1 MCWRPV
7 ATQLDTIGVKTM
19 KLVSTLSG
27 SIVAVFL
34 LASANVATAQ
44 TDFLKR
50 GKDLLRQVPGTGSST
65 GTTATPAALSDVEIG
80 SGLRDAL
87 KVGVQSVV
95 GQVGAVDGYNGDPKI
110 HIPLPDSLQTVQKT
124 LSRIGASS
132 VVDDL
137 ELRLNRA
144 AEAAAPEAQ
153 EVFWQAIDEMTL
165 DDVRQI
171 YDGPTDAATRYFER
185 TMSPPLVERM
195 KPIVDSSLAEVGAV
209 KAYDNAIGQYK
220 AVPFVPDVKAD
231 LSQHVLE
238 RALMGLFLYLA
249 QEEAAIR
256 QNPAK
261 QTTALLQRVF
271 GS

>member
-1 MCWRPV
+1 
-7 ATQLDTIGVKTM
+7 M
-19 KLVSTLSG
+19 KLFPVLSW
-27 SIVAVFL
+27 SVVAAFL
-34 LASANVATAQ
+34 LVLANVASAQ

-50 GKDLLRQVPGTGSST
+50 GQELLRQVPGTGSSSGGAT
-65 GTTATPAALSDVEIG
+65 TTAPLSDVEIG
-80 SGLRDAL
+80 SGLREAL

-124 LSRIGASS
+124 LSRVGASS
-132 VVDDL
+132 VIDDL

-153 EVFWQAIDEMTL
+153 EVFWKAIDEMTL

-171 YDGPTDAATRYFER
+171 YEGPNDAATRYFER

-195 KPIVDSSLAEVGAV
+195 KPIVNSSLAEVGAIQ
-209 KAYDNAIGQYK
+209 AYDNAIGQYK

-238 RALMGLFLYLA
+238 RALQGLFLYLA
-249 QEEAAIR
+249 EEEAAIR
-256 QNPAK
+256 QNPVK

-271 GS
+271 GG